1 MRQLNAFKQLSPRIK
16 HKLIRTVIDSLEE
29 RQECFSIKK
38 REVLIEIIFR
48 TTTIKENTIQ
58 ILEQSPIS
66 NNDMDLFYN
75 SSRNLY
81 FNQATK

>member
-29 RQECFSIKK
+29 QQEFFSIKK

-58 ILEQSPIS
+58 IFEQSRIS
-66 NNDMDLFYN
+66 NKDMDLFYN